1 MIKEPQTMQVTALV
15 SAILLTTMALVSNS
29 SGLPQTA
36 SSSQLK
42 QAFGVQKWSR
52 TIQAVNQ
59 INRATY
65 TNSNSELTLYQSIL
79 LHK

>member
-1 MIKEPQTMQVTALV
+1 MIKELQTMQVTALV

-29 SGLPQTA
+29 LGLPQTA
-36 SSSQLK
+36 SSSHLK

-59 INRATY
+59 INRVNN
-65 TNSNSELTLYQSIL
+65 NSNSELTLYQSIL
-79 LHK
+79 FHK

>member
-15 SAILLTTMALVSNS
+15 SVILLTTIGLVSNS

-36 SSSQLK
+36 SSSQIK

-59 INRATY
+59 INRAAN
-65 TNSNSELTLYQSIL
+65 TNPNSELTLYQSL
-79 LHK
+79 LSHK

>member
-1 MIKEPQTMQVTALV
+1 MQVTALV

-29 SGLPQTA
+29 LGLPQTA
-36 SSSQLK
+36 SSSHLK

-59 INRATY
+59 INRVNN
-65 TNSNSELTLYQSIL
+65 NSNSELTLYQSIL
-79 LHK
+79 FHK